1 MLSVHKMDDLNQ
13 FLQTRRTDGRPTHLS
28 LFHPKGKYL
37 VCNSDLE
44 DFWTLYNYHYTVEPL
59 GIAEAQTSLHI
70 PVLVDVDLKAEYRPD
85 LDGVSFYTLEH
96 VATLVKIYQKVLVE
110 ILQDVCPENLYCFLL
125 EKAPYRLQRN
135 GKEYYKNGFH
145 LQFPNVFMSRYQ
157 QEHILLPRVRM
168 ECKKLKEGEYPST
181 VTPDTM
187 IDKGYCRGSGSPWL
201 LYGSRKEAGMEPYL
215 LTKGFNEEGVMTEAW
230 WELLRGFEYG
240 ERVLETR
247 QDLED
252 HLPQIFSI
260 QVEDRTSFILELKSD
275 IHAINWD
282 KPPVGVPK
290 PPKKLLTA
298 PTTQDA
304 STIDSTHKMVEDL
317 LDLLALERSKDRNE
331 WIRVGWILFN
341 TFDGSDE
348 GYQHWIRF
356 SKRCADKFDESVC
369 RYEWSRMERKD
380 LGMASLKYMAK
391 QDNPKGYEQVMSLFM
406 QPLIDRCLKLNGAHN
421 DLAMILFQRYDSEF
435 KCGSTIHKSWY
446 QFRDHIWCKTEEGVT
461 LRKKISAEIVDD
473 YQEIARQY
481 LQKHLGAEDEDE
493 SKSYKK
499 KMNNALKMVEKL
511 KQSPYKTNVM
521 KEAAEVF
528 YDAEFL
534 QKLDANPY
542 LIGFHNG
549 IYDLKTHEFRDGCPN
564 DYVSLKMAISY
575 RRDFTMTSPEV
586 LQVLDYFE
594 KIFPDHDV
602 RQYFLDIS
610 SDVFI
615 GGNFNKIV
623 QVWTGE
629 GDNGK
634 SITQSIF
641 EQMLGPYAIKLPT
654 ALIIGKR
661 TQSSAACPELVRA
674 GNGCRMAVLQ
684 EPDQKDVIN
693 IGILKEL
700 SGNDTFFARGLF
712 KEGSE
717 ITPLFKLVLIC
728 NELPNL
734 HNSDRATWNRIRVI
748 PFEAT
753 FSDDAPATYEEQL
766 RDKIFPKDAQFKDKI
781 PGMTEAL
788 AWYLLE
794 RLKTKPKQVAE
805 PNKVTKATEHYRRKN
820 DVYRLFSE
828 EFVENIPDKTVQLME
843 LYSTF
848 KDWFRES
855 FPNSPLSSKMEL
867 KEYFTKKWGE
877 PVGIHQVWTGHCIR
891 SHFEI

>member
-1 MLSVHKMDDLNQ
+1 MDDLNQ
-13 FLQTRRTDGRPTHLS
+13 FLQVRKTDGRPTHLS
-28 LFHPKGKYL
+28 LFYPKGKYL
-37 VCNSDLE
+37 LGNSDLVN
-44 DFWTLYNYHYTVEPL
+44 FWALYNYHYTVEPL
-59 GIAEAQTSLHI
+59 GIAETQTSLHI
-70 PVLVDVDLKAEYRPD
+70 PILVDVDLKAEYRPD
-85 LDGVSFYTLEH
+85 LDGVLFYTLDQ
-96 VATLVKIYQKVLVE
+96 VTLLVKIYQKVLAE
-110 ILQDVCPENLYCFLL
+110 ILEDVSPENLYGFLF
-125 EKAPYRLQRN
+125 EKPPYRLEKN

-168 ECKKLKEGEYPST
+168 ECKKLKEGEVPMT
-181 VTPDTM
+181 VTADTM
-187 IDKGYCRGSGSPWL
+187 IDKAYCRGQGSAWL
-201 LYGSRKEAGMEPYL
+201 LYGSRKDASMDPYL
-215 LTKGFNEEGVMTEAW
+215 ISKGFNENGVMRDEW
-230 WELLRGFEYG
+230 WDLLKGFQYG
-240 ERVLETR
+240 DLVLDQK
-247 QDLED
+247 QDIED

-260 QVEDRTSFILELKSD
+260 RVEGRTSFILELKSD
-275 IHAINWD
+275 IHPINWD

-290 PPKKLLTA
+290 PKKPVAFPLSQA
-298 PTTQDA
+298 PDG
-304 STIDSTHKMVEDL
+304 SVDSTQKIVEDL
-317 LDLLALERSKDRNE
+317 LGLLSFERSRDRNE
-331 WIRVGWILFN
+331 WIRVGWVLFN
-341 TFDGSDE
+341 TFDGTQE
-348 GYQHWIRF
+348 GYDHWVRF
-356 SKRCADKFDESVC
+356 SKQCAEKFEEGVC

-380 LGMASLKYMAK
+380 LGLPTLKYMAR
-391 QDNPKGYEQVMSLFM
+391 QDNPKGYEEVMSAYM

-421 DLAMILFQRYDSEF
+421 DLAMILYHRYDSEF
-435 KCGSTIHKSWY
+435 KCGSTVQRSWY
-446 QFRDHIWCKTEEGVT
+446 QFRNHIWCKTEDGVT
-461 LRKKISAEIVDD
+461 LSKKISSEIVDD

-481 LQKHLGAEDEDE
+481 LQKHLSAEDEDE
-493 SKSYKK
+493 SKSFKK

-528 YDAEFL
+528 YDADFL
-534 QKLDANPY
+534 KKLDANPY

-575 RRDFTMTSPEV
+575 RRDFTMSSPEV

-602 RQYFLDIS
+602 RNYFLDVS

-753 FSDDAPATYEEQL
+753 FSDEAPATLEEQL

-794 RLKTKPKQVAE
+794 RLKTKPKQLAE
-805 PNKVTKATEHYRRKN
+805 PHKVIKATEHYRRKN

-828 EFVENIPDKTVQLME
+828 EFVETVADKSVQLIE

-855 FPNSPLSSKMEL
+855 FPNCPLPSKIEL
-867 KEYFTKKWGE
+867 KEYFSKKWGE
-877 PVGIHQVWTGHCIR
+877 PAGIHQVWKGYCIR
-891 SHFEI
+891 SNFEI

>member
-1 MLSVHKMDDLNQ
+1 MDDLNQ
-13 FLQTRRTDGRPTHLS
+13 FLQSRRTDGRHTHLS

-37 VCNSDLE
+37 VCNSDLA
-44 DFWTLYNYHYTVEPL
+44 DFWQLYNYHYTVEAL
-59 GIAEAQTSLHI
+59 GLAEAQTSSHI

-85 LDGVSFYTLEH
+85 LDGVSFYTLDH
-96 VATLVKIYQKVLVE
+96 VATLVKIYQKVLGE
-110 ILQDVCPENLYCFLL
+110 ILQNVNPENLYCFLF
-125 EKAPYRLQRN
+125 EKAPYRIEKN

-157 QEHILLPRVRM
+157 QENILLPRIKL
-168 ECKKLKEGEYPST
+168 ECKKLKESEYPAT
-181 VTPDTM
+181 VTPDTLV
-187 IDKGYCRGSGSPWL
+187 DKAYCKGKGSAWL
-201 LYGSRKEAGMEPYL
+201 LYGSRKDATMEPYL
-215 LTKGFNEEGVMTEAW
+215 ISKGYNEDGVMTDEW
-230 WELLRGFEYG
+230 WELLRGFEY
-240 ERVLETR
+240 EDMVLESR
-247 QDLED
+247 QDIED

-260 QVEDRTSFILELKSD
+260 HVENRKSFKSFILELKTD
-275 IHAINWD
+275 VHPINWD

-290 PPKKLLTA
+290 PKKLPHQMNDTSA
-298 PTTQDA
+298 EA
-304 STIDSTHKMVEDL
+304 NVKIVEEL
-317 LDLLALERSKDRNE
+317 LGLLSLERSRDRNE

-341 TFDGSDE
+341 TFNGSEE
-348 GYQHWIRF
+348 GFSHWVEF
-356 SKRCADKFDESVC
+356 SKQCAEKFDEGVC
-369 RYEWSRMERKD
+369 RYEWSRMEKKD
-380 LGMASLKYMAK
+380 LGLPSLKYMAK
-391 QDNPKGYEQVMSLFM
+391 QDNPKGYEEVMSSYM
-406 QPLIDRCLKLNGAHN
+406 QPLIDRCLKLDGAHN
-421 DLAMILFQRYDSEF
+421 DLAMILYQRYDSEF
-435 KCGSTIHKSWY
+435 KCGSTLYKSWY
-446 QFRDHIWCKTEEGVT
+446 QFRDHIWCKTEEGVS
-461 LRKKISAEIVDD
+461 LRKKISSEIVDE
-473 YQEIARQY
+473 YEGIAMKY
-481 LQKHLGAEDEDE
+481 CQKRLNAEDEDE
-493 SKSYKK
+493 RKSYKK
-499 KMNNALKMVEKL
+499 KADNAFKMVGKL
-511 KQSPYKTNVM
+511 KQAPYKTNVM

-528 YDAEFL
+528 YDEYFL
-534 QKLDANPY
+534 KKLDANPY

-549 IYDLKTHEFRDGCPN
+549 IYDLKTYEFRDGCPN
-564 DYVSLKMAISY
+564 DYVSLKMGISY
-575 RRDFTMTSPEV
+575 RSDFTMSSPEV
-586 LQVLDYFE
+586 KQVEEYFE
-594 KIFPDHDV
+594 KIFPDHEV

-748 PFEAT
+748 PFEARFT
-753 FSDDAPATYEEQL
+753 DDAPATFEEQL
-766 RDKIFPKDAQFKDKI
+766 RDKVFPKDPQFKDKI

-794 RLKTKPKQVAE
+794 RLKTKPKQTIE
-805 PNKVTKATEHYRRKN
+805 PKKVTLATEHYRKKN
-820 DVYRLFSE
+820 DVYRLFAE
-828 EFVENIPDKTVQLME
+828 EFVEDLPEKRVNLLEI
-843 LYSTF
+843 YSAF

-855 FPNSPLSSKMEL
+855 FPNSSIPSKMDL
-867 KEYFTKKWGE
+867 KEYFSKKWGD
-877 PVGIHQVWTGHCIR
+877 PAGVNQVWMGHCIR
-891 SHFEI
+891 VNYET

>member
-1 MLSVHKMDDLNQ
+1 MDDLNQ

-37 VCNSDLE
+37 VCNSDLA
-44 DFWTLYNYHYTVEPL
+44 DFWQLYNYHYTVEAL
-59 GIAEAQTSLHI
+59 GIAESQTSLHI
-70 PVLVDVDLKAEYRPD
+70 PVLIDVDLKAEYRPD

-96 VATLVKIYQKVLVE
+96 VNTLVRVYQKVLLE
-110 ILQDVCPENLYCFLL
+110 ILQDVMPENLYCFLF
-125 EKAPYRLQRN
+125 EKPPYRLQRN

-145 LQFPNVFMSRYQ
+145 IQFPNVFMSRYQ
-157 QEHILLPRVRM
+157 QEHILLPRVRL
-168 ECKKLKEGEYPST
+168 ECKKLKEGEYPAT
-181 VTPDTM
+181 VTPDTL
-187 IDKGYCRGSGSPWL
+187 IDKAYCRGSGSPWL
-201 LYGSRKEAGMEPYL
+201 LYGSRKEATMDPYL
-215 LTKGFNEEGVMTEAW
+215 ISKGYNHEGVMTDRW

-240 ERVLETR
+240 DAVLESK

-260 QVEDRTSFILELKSD
+260 QVEGRTSFILELKSD
-275 IHAINWD
+275 IHPINWD

-290 PPKKLLTA
+290 PKKVPPQIGNDGSTESSTKIVEELLG
-298 PTTQDA
+298 
-304 STIDSTHKMVEDL
+304 L
-317 LDLLALERSKDRNE
+317 LSFERCRDRNE

-341 TFDGSDE
+341 TLEGSEE
-348 GYQHWIRF
+348 GYQHWTSF
-356 SKRCADKFDESVC
+356 SKQCGEKFDEGVC

-380 LGMASLKYMAK
+380 LGLASLKYMAK
-391 QDNPKGYEQVMSLFM
+391 QDNPKGYEGIMTTYM

-421 DLAMILFQRYDSEF
+421 DLAMILYQRYDSEF
-435 KCGSTIHKSWY
+435 KCGSTIHRSWY
-446 QFRDHIWCKTEEGVT
+446 QFRDHIWCKTEDGVT
-461 LRKKISAEIVDD
+461 LRKKISSEIVDD
-473 YQEIARQY
+473 YEGIARQY
-481 LQKHLGAEDEDE
+481 LQKHLSAEDEDE
-493 SKSYKK
+493 SKSFKK

-528 YDAEFL
+528 YDADFL
-534 QKLDANPY
+534 KKLDANPY

-549 IYDLKTHEFRDGCPN
+549 IYDLKSHEFREGCPN
-564 DYVSLKMAISY
+564 DYISLKMSISY
-575 RRDFTMTSPEV
+575 RADFTMSSPEV

-594 KIFPDHDV
+594 KIFPDNDV
-602 RQYFLDIS
+602 RNYFLDIS

-753 FSDDAPATYEEQL
+753 FSDEAPATHEEQL

-805 PNKVTKATEHYRRKN
+805 PQKVTRATEHYRRKN

-828 EFVENIPDKTVQLME
+828 EFVENVAGKTVQLIE
-843 LYSTF
+843 VYSTF

-855 FPNSPLSSKMEL
+855 FPNSSVPSKIEL
-867 KEYFTKKWGE
+867 KEYFSKKWGE
-877 PVGIHQVWTGHCIR
+877 PAGINQVWTGHCIR
-891 SHFEI
+891 SNFEI